1 MDNSAVILRKAVCL
15 LLLMFI
21 LFVWLSPAPF
31 GHAPYP
37 VVYGPRTAFRA
48 YRASLQ
54 LKHVVT
60 AMVVISVGTAL
71 TLFRPTNSDFSPDS
85 TPVSVSFSSIT
96 SISPILRC

>member
-21 LFVWLSPAPF
+21 LFVWFCPVPF
-31 GHAPYP
+31 GHGPSP

-54 LKHVVT
+54 LKHVVAAT
-60 AMVVISVGTAL
+60 VVNSVGAAL
-71 TLFRPTNSDFSPDS
+71 MVLRPTNSDFAADS
-85 TPVSVSFSSIT
+85 SLVSVPFSIT
-96 SISPILRC
+96 SITPTLRC

>member
-15 LLLMFI
+15 LLLIFV
-21 LFVWLSPAPF
+21 LFVWFCPVPF
-31 GHAPYP
+31 GHGPSS

-60 AMVVISVGTAL
+60 ATVVISMGNVLAL
-71 TLFRPTNSDFSPDS
+71 SRPTNSDFGANPSL
-85 TPVSVSFSSIT
+85 VSVPFSSIT
-96 SISPILRC
+96 SITPTLRC